1 MRRSLLIALCVFLL
15 PVSLIAETN
24 WGLRGSIG
32 IEKKIAKGLDADLE
46 VKYHQTD
53 NFRSTDR
60 WSVGASLSKR
70 LYRNDAKTF
79 NVKASAGYKF
89 LKVYTGWETSYKGDE
104 TLDIEDGLPPQY
116 YVNNN
121 YSFNL
126 NNAYSDIRH
135 RITTSVQA
143 SAELGRIKISWRE
156 AYQFTHTDS
165 VEFSKNKFRYKKG
178 AWKEPETVMDGKASS
193 NKHVLRSRISVDYNI
208 PNWKY
213 DPFVSY
219 EMFNALESG
228 FKTQKS
234 RITAGID
241 FSFNKKHNFE
251 VAYMWQNQH
260 DDDEPAGSFICI
272 GYTYEF

>member
-1 MRRSLLIALCVFLL
+1 MKRSFFIIAII
-15 PVSLIAETN
+15 SLFSIQAAAQST
-24 WGLRGSIG
+24 WGLRGAIG
-32 IEKKIAKGLDADLE
+32 VEKKIAKGLDAGLE
-46 VKYHQTD
+46 AKYHQTD
-53 NFRSTDR
+53 NFQNIDR
-60 WSVGASLSKR
+60 WSIGASLSKR
-70 LYRNDAKTF
+70 LYRNEAKTF
-79 NVKASAGYKF
+79 SVKASVGYKF
-89 LKVYTGWETSYKGDE
+89 LKVYNNWTTKYKGDE
-104 TLDIEDGLPPQY
+104 TLDVADGLDPQY
-116 YVNNN
+116 YLDNN

-126 NNAYSDIRH
+126 NNSYIDSRH

-143 SAELGRIKISWRE
+143 SAEFGRFKLSWRE

-165 VEFSKNKFRYKKG
+165 VEYSKDKYRYKNN
-178 AWKEPETVMDGKASS
+178 AWKDPETVMDGKPASDKS
-193 NKHVLRSRISVDYNI
+193 VLRSKIGLDYDI

-251 VAYMWQNQH
+251 VAYLWQNQH
-260 DDDEPAGSFICI
+260 DDDEPAGSFICVS
-272 GYTYEF
+272 YKLEL